1 MVVRNDSVSRFF
13 GRVIILL
20 LLVAA
25 YFGAALIPHF
35 IDYLNIR
42 QMAITTFGQRLMPN
56 FNNDRRVVLVNK
68 LIEEVEKETGVE
80 LDPKNVTFKVTK
92 SEEYLEI
99 EYTIEAKLLFIDKY
113 LAVPVSIYLE

>member
-1 MVVRNDSVSRFF
+1 MIYRNILETVGSTPLVELTNFEQEFNLKAKLIAKVERFNPAGSVK
-13 GRVIILL
+13 
-20 LLVAA
+20 
-25 YFGAALIPHF
+25 
-35 IDYLNIR
+35 
-42 QMAITTFGQRLMPN
+42 
-56 FNNDRRVVLVNK
+56 DRIAK
-68 LIEEVEKETGVE
+68 FMIEEVEKETGVE